1 MAANNTKSSLEATF
15 KRTLADDLNILVPS
29 SAVMMKLYPSISKEL
44 GREYI
49 EPVALTHEHGV
60 TYGDGDAFTLLAS
73 VAGVYGEAE
82 VDSNP
87 VILKSRLSQA
97 AVNRMLKDD
106 KTFLKL
112 MGFRTKVMKESLVK
126 RAEIAMLY
134 GQSGIGVVESE
145 TDGGSGDGS
154 IVLTAGSWSPAI
166 WGGMEGALIDIYS
179 SDLATKRNTSNDVSI
194 TSVDPS
200 TRTLVLAGDETEL
213 DTIVAD
219 DVIFFK
225 GSKTN
230 DMAGLNKIITNTGS
244 LFNINAGT
252 YQLWKGST
260 ESVTGAL
267 TFGKILKAA
276 AQPVARGGLDGD
288 AICLVPPRAFEQLNE
303 DFSAYRSADSSYKS
317 AKGENGVESLDFHYQ
332 AGKIKIVPAP
342 YVKEGDAFLFP
353 KEDVIR
359 VGARDVTFGTDFNA
373 DGQPLEYFHMLE
385 SVAGYEMR
393 CQYDF
398 SVFCRAPAKTVK
410 ISGITYS

>member
-1 MAANNTKSSLEATF
+1 MAANNTKSSLESTF

-29 SAVMMKLYPSISKEL
+29 SAVMTKLYPSIAKEL

-49 EPVALTHEHGV
+49 EPVALTHEHGF
-60 TYGDGDAFTLLAS
+60 TYGDGDAFTLNAS

-87 VILKSRLSQA
+87 VILRSRLSQA

-112 MGFRTKVMKESLVK
+112 MGFRTKVMKESVVK

-145 TDGGSGDGS
+145 TDEGGSGTGS
-154 IVLTAGSWSPAI
+154 IILTAGSWSPAI
-166 WGGMEGALIDIYS
+166 WGGMEGAKLDVY
-179 SDLATKRNTSNDVSI
+179 DTTLATLRNADDI
-194 TSVDPS
+194 TVVSVDPS
-200 TRTLVLAGDETEL
+200 TRSIQLSGTEAEL
-213 DTIVAD
+213 DAIVAT
-219 DVIFFK
+219 DVVFFK

-252 YQLWKGST
+252 YQLWQGST
-260 ESVTGAL
+260 SSVSGAL

-303 DFSAYRSADSSYKS
+303 DYSAYRSADSSYKS

-359 VGARDVTFGTDFNA
+359 VGARDVSFGTDFDA
-373 DGQPLEYFHMLE
+373 DGKPLEYFHMLE

-398 SVFCRAPAKTVK
+398 SIFCRAPAKTVK